1 MRKERQQEI
10 MAQLEAEKRA
20 SKKVKGLAFF
30 RTLAVIYSLL
40 ACAFVAILC
49 KLDVLPAKYL
59 YGGIALLVFVSIFIV
74 PVMMSKNGIKSRRN
88 VAAVAAVLLVGVF
101 GVGTYYLMG
110 TVDFIEN
117 ITQEKDTTEDYY
129 VIVRNEGAESAAA
142 NATETTGISENAAQ
156 AETQSTEDISTLA
169 GQTVA
174 TYMSH
179 DLVYSEAKS
188 KLQEQVSVEYAY
200 VDAPKDAINKLLAGE
215 YNAAFISAAS
225 YSGMKN
231 STDAE
236 IEALNIEENTK
247 ILYTISIPIETED
260 RTSSVDVTKEAFNIY
275 ISGSDMEGSIDV
287 PNRTDVNMI
296 ATVNP
301 VTHEVLL
308 TSIPRD
314 YYVELPTK
322 GAKDK
327 LTHSSLYGIQESI
340 GAIENQL
347 GIDINYYLRV
357 NYSTIVKL
365 VDAIGGIEI
374 ESDRDFYTSGMKGM
388 PELNGHHFV
397 QGINQVDGKLAL
409 AFCRERHAFSEGDFK
424 RNENQQQVLEAII
437 KKCSSSTTILTKYTA
452 LLDAVKDNL
461 ATNMTADEMASIVKM
476 QLDGMPRWTISKQ
489 SIKGINNYEYCYAL
503 GFSASTVDPIPE
515 EEMKAIDKI
524 VQVFQINTE
533 SEEETTGDTENTGNT
548 EETPGETS
556 ATSGNS

>member
-40 ACAFVAILC
+40 ACAFVAMLC

-59 YGGIALLVFVSIFIV
+59 YGGIAILVFASIFIV

-88 VAAVAAVLLVGVF
+88 VAAVAAVFLIGAF
-101 GVGTYYLMG
+101 GVGTYYMVG
-110 TVDFIEN
+110 TMDFLEN
-117 ITQEKDTTEDYY
+117 ITQEKEATEDYY
-129 VIVRNEGAESAAA
+129 VIVRNEAAEADTA
-142 NATETTGISENAAQ
+142 ETTGISGNAAQ
-156 AETQSTEDISTLA
+156 VETQSTEDISALA
-169 GQTVA
+169 GQTIA

-179 DLVYSEAKS
+179 DMVYSEAKS

-200 VDAPKDAINKLLAGE
+200 VDAPKDAISKLLAGE
-215 YNAAFISAAS
+215 YNGAFVSAAS

-236 IEALNIEENTK
+236 IEALNIEEKTK

-275 ISGSDMEGSIDV
+275 ISGSDMEGSIDI

-327 LTHSSLYGIQESI
+327 LTHSTLYGIQESI

-461 ATNMTADEMASIVKM
+461 ATNMTAEEMASIVKM
-476 QLDGMPRWTISKQ
+476 QLEDMPSWTISKQ
-489 SIKGINNYEYCYAL
+489 SIKGTNNYEYCYAL

-524 VQVFQINTE
+524 VQVSQISPE
-533 SEEETTGDTENTGNT
+533 SEQETTENTENT
-548 EETPGETS
+548 NEEGE
-556 ATSGNS
+556 TSGNS

>member
-10 MAQLEAEKRA
+10 MAQLEAEKRT
-20 SKKVKGLAFF
+20 SQKGKGLAFF

-40 ACAFVAILC
+40 ACAFVAMLC

-59 YGGIALLVFVSIFIV
+59 YGGIAILVFVSIFIV

-88 VAAVAAVLLVGVF
+88 VAAVAAVLLIGAF
-101 GVGTYYLMG
+101 GVGIYYLVG
-110 TVDFIEN
+110 TMDFIED
-117 ITQEKDTTEDYY
+117 ITQEKDATEDYY
-129 VIVRNEGAESAAA
+129 VIVRNEAAEAEMA
-142 NATETTGISENAAQ
+142 ETTGISGNAAQ
-156 AETQSTEDISTLA
+156 VETQSTEDIGALA
-169 GQTVA
+169 GETIV

-200 VDAPKDAINKLLAGE
+200 VDAPKDAISKLLTGE
-215 YNAAFISAAS
+215 YNAAFVSAAS

-236 IEALNIEENTK
+236 VEALNIEENTK
-247 ILYTISIPIETED
+247 ILYTVSIPIETED
-260 RTSSVDVTKEAFNIY
+260 RTSAVDVTKEAFNIY
-275 ISGSDMEGSIDV
+275 ISGSDMEGSIDI
-287 PNRTDVNMI
+287 PNRSDVNMI

-301 VTHEVLL
+301 VTCEVLL

-340 GAIENQL
+340 GAVENQL

-476 QLDGMPRWTISKQ
+476 QLDGMPSWAISKQ
-489 SIKGINNYEYCYAL
+489 SIKGTNNYEYCYAL

-524 VQVFQINTE
+524 VQISQIHSE
-533 SEEETTGDTENTGNT
+533 SEQETTENTGNT
-548 EETPGETS
+548 SEEGETGGE
-556 ATSGNS
+556 TSGNS

>member
-1 MRKERQQEI
+1 
-10 MAQLEAEKRA
+10 MAQLAAEKQA
-20 SKKVKGLAFF
+20 SKSAKGLAFF
-30 RTLAVIYSLL
+30 RTLAIIYSLL
-40 ACAFVAILC
+40 ACAFVVLLC
-49 KLDVLPAKYL
+49 RLNMIPTKYL
-59 YGGIALLVFVSIFIV
+59 VGGIVTLAIASIFIV

-88 VAAVAAVLLVGVF
+88 VAAVIAVLLIGAF
-101 GVGTYYLMG
+101 GVGVYYLVG
-110 TVDFIEN
+110 TMDFVEN
-117 ITQEKDTTEDYY
+117 ITQVKDDSTEDYY
-129 VIVRNEGAESAAA
+129 VVVRDETAA
-142 NATETTGISENAAQ
+142 SEM
-156 AETQSTEDISTLA
+156 AETAETAETAEATGDAGAAEAEDAGAGAEDISFLS
-169 GQTVA
+169 GQTLA

-179 DLVYSEAKS
+179 DLTYSEAKS
-188 KLQEQVSVEYAY
+188 KLQEEVLVEYAY
-200 VDAPKDAINKLLAGE
+200 VDAPKDAISALLAGQ

-225 YSGMKN
+225 YSSLKN
-231 STDAE
+231 STDTEVAALD
-236 IEALNIEENTK
+236 IEGKTK
-247 ILYTISIPIETED
+247 ILHTISIPIETED
-260 RTSSVDVTKEAFNIY
+260 RTSSVDVTMESFNIY
-275 ISGSDMEGSIDV
+275 ISGSDMEGSIDI

-301 VTHEVLL
+301 VSHEVLL

-461 ATNMTADEMASIVKM
+461 ATNMTAGDMASIVKM
-476 QLDGMPRWTISKQ
+476 QLDKMPSWTITKQ
-489 SIKGINNYEYCYAL
+489 SIKGTNNMEYCYAL
-503 GFSASTVDPIPE
+503 GFAASTVDPIPE

-524 VQVFQINTE
+524 VRVSQN
-533 SEEETTGDTENTGNT
+533 
-548 EETPGETS
+548 TS
-556 ATSGNS
+556 AE

>member
-40 ACAFVAILC
+40 ACAFVAMLC

-59 YGGIALLVFVSIFIV
+59 YGGIAILAFASIFIV

-88 VAAVAAVLLVGVF
+88 VAAVAAVLLIGAF
-101 GVGTYYLMG
+101 GVGTYYLVG
-110 TVDFIEN
+110 TMDFLEN
-117 ITQEKDTTEDYY
+117 ITQEKEATEDYY
-129 VIVRNEGAESAAA
+129 VIVRNEAAEAEAA
-142 NATETTGISENAAQ
+142 ETTGISRNAAQ
-156 AETQSTEDISTLA
+156 VETQSTEDISALA
-169 GQTVA
+169 GQTIA

-179 DLVYSEAKS
+179 DMVYSEAKS

-200 VDAPKDAINKLLAGE
+200 VDAPKDAISKLLAGE
-215 YNAAFISAAS
+215 YNGAFVSAAS

-236 IEALNIEENTK
+236 IEALNIEEKTK

-275 ISGSDMEGSIDV
+275 ISGSDMEGSIDI

-327 LTHSSLYGIQESI
+327 LTHSTLYGIQESI

-461 ATNMTADEMASIVKM
+461 ATNMTAEEMASIVKM
-476 QLDGMPRWTISKQ
+476 QLEDMPSWTISKQ
-489 SIKGINNYEYCYAL
+489 SIKGTNNYEYCYAL

-524 VQVFQINTE
+524 VQVSQISPE
-533 SEEETTGDTENTGNT
+533 SEQETTENTENT
-548 EETPGETS
+548 NEEGE
-556 ATSGNS
+556 TSGNS

>member
-10 MAQLEAEKRA
+10 MAQLEAEKKA
-20 SKKVKGLAFF
+20 SKKAKGLAFF
-30 RTLAVIYSLL
+30 RTLAIIYSLL
-40 ACAFVAILC
+40 ACAFVALLC
-49 KLDVLPAKYL
+49 KLNVLPTKYL
-59 YGGIALLVFVSIFIV
+59 CGGIALLVFVSIFIV
-74 PVMMSKNGIKSRRN
+74 PVMMSKNGIRSRRN
-88 VAAVAAVLLVGVF
+88 VAAVAAALLIGAF
-101 GVGTYYLMG
+101 GVGTYYLVG
-110 TVDFIEN
+110 TIDFLGN
-117 ITQEKDTTEDYY
+117 ITQQKEATEDYY
-129 VIVRNEGAESAAA
+129 VIVRKEEAP
-142 NATETTGISENAAQ
+142 ATAETTEISDNAAQ
-156 AETQSTEDISTLA
+156 TENQSTEDISTLA
-169 GQTVA
+169 GQTIL
-174 TYMSH
+174 TYVSH

-200 VDAPKDAINKLLAGE
+200 VDAPKDAISKLLAGE
-215 YNAAFISAAS
+215 YNGAFVSAAS
-225 YSGMKN
+225 YSGMKS

-236 IEALNIEENTK
+236 IEALNIEEKTK

-275 ISGSDMEGSIDV
+275 ISGSDMEGSIDI

-461 ATNMTADEMASIVKM
+461 ATNMTAEEMASIVKM
-476 QLDGMPRWTISKQ
+476 QIDGMPSWTISKQ
-489 SIKGINNYEYCYAL
+489 SIKGTNNYEYCYAL

-524 VQVFQINTE
+524 VRVSQIAA
-533 SEEETTGDTENTGNT
+533 SPEEATGENTGNT
-548 EETPGETS
+548 EDTDNAGEIS
-556 ATSGNS
+556 